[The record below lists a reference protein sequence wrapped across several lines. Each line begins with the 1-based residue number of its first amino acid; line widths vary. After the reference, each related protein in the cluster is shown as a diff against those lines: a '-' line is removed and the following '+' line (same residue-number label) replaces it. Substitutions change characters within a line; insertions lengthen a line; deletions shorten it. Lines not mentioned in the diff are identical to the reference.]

1 MGDSAR
7 HPMSDDL
14 TKLVTAI
21 AERARAASLEL
32 AVSPAHARN
41 AALERLADRIER
53 SHVHL
58 IEANLRD
65 LAAAKARGLTAAE
78 IDRLTLTPARLDH
91 LAESV
96 RQVAELPD
104 PLGEV
109 LEESTRPNGLVLR
122 KVRVP
127 IGVIGVIFEA
137 RPNVTV
143 DCAVLCVKSGN
154 AAILRGGSEIF
165 ETNQALAGHIAE
177 ALAAAGLPRDCVQM
191 IPTTD
196 RAALETLLGLDSHI
210 HLIIPRG
217 GEGLIRFVAENS
229 RIPVIKHFAGVCFVY
244 LDKDADPAMAESIVV
259 NAKTQRPGVCNAAE
273 QLLFHAGA
281 AQRLLPRVGA
291 ALAARGV
298 KLRCDAAA
306 AAILKAAGVPHE
318 AASAADFS
326 AEFLDLVAAVRV
338 VASVEDAV
346 ATINRD
352 GSAHSDA
359 IVTADQ
365 GAAGRFF
372 AGVDSAAVFWNAS
385 TRFNDGFEFGFGAE
399 IGISTD
405 RLHARG
411 PMGLRELCSYKW
423 LVTGTGQIRP

>member
-1 MGDSAR
+1 M
-7 HPMSDDL
+7 PEDL
-14 TKLVTAI
+14 TRLVTAI
-21 AERARAASLEL
+21 AERARAASHAL
-32 AVSPAHARN
+32 AVAPAHARN
-41 AALERLADRIER
+41 AALEHLADRIDR

-58 IEANLRD
+58 IEANARD
-65 LAAAKARGLTAAE
+65 VAAAKAGGLTASE
-78 IDRLTLTPARLDH
+78 VDRLTLTPDRLDH

-109 LEESTRPNGLVLR
+109 LEEATRPNGLVMR

-143 DCAVLCVKSGN
+143 DCAILCVKSGN
-154 AAILRGGSEIF
+154 ASILRGGKEIF
-165 ETNQALAGHIAE
+165 ETNQALAGHISE

-191 IPTTD
+191 IPTPD
-196 RAALETLLGLDSHI
+196 RAALEIMLKLDSHI
-210 HLIIPRG
+210 HCIIPRG

-229 RIPVIKHFAGVCFVY
+229 TIPVIKHFTGVCFVY
-244 LDKDADPAMAESIVV
+244 LDKDADAAMAESIAV
-259 NAKTQRPGVCNAAE
+259 NSKTQRPGVCNAAE
-273 QLLFHAGA
+273 QLLVHGA
-281 AQRLLPRVGA
+281 AAGSLLPRVGS
-291 ALAARGV
+291 ALAGKGV
-298 KLRCDAAA
+298 RLRCDGASS
-306 AAILKAAGVPHE
+306 AILKAAGIPHE
-318 AASAADFS
+318 AASAADFK
-326 AEFLDLVAAVRV
+326 AEFLDMVIAVRV
-338 VASVEDAV
+338 VSSLDEAV

-359 IVTADQ
+359 IVTADE

-423 LVTGTGQIRP
+423 LVTGTGQVRA